1 MSLSLTDC
9 QYKIET
15 AWCREQ
21 GPILVGRRDLG
32 ELYSNVAVF
41 PFNTHATVLN
51 LP

>member
-1 MSLSLTDC
+1 VSLSLTDF

-21 GPILVGRRDLG
+21 GPILVGRGDSG

-41 PFNTHATVLN
+41 LFNTHATVLN